1 MPDQVPTGCPLT
13 LPQIE
18 TVLWLSRGKTGEE
31 IGEILGISRR
41 AVERRLDRA
50 KEVTGTLNR
59 HGIVGFCLR
68 KGWIT

>member
-1 MPDQVPTGCPLT
+1 MSDQVPQGCPLT
-13 LPQIE
+13 PPQLE
-18 TVLWLSRGKTGEE
+18 TIRWLSLGKTGEE

-41 AVERRLDRA
+41 AIERRLDRA
-50 KEVTGTLNR
+50 KAVTGTYNR